1 MTTPALAAHHTP
13 SRMEQGWRERWIRLR
28 NGLIESERFRRWAV
42 AFPPT
47 RPIARRRVRALF
59 DLVAGFVYSQVL
71 SACVQA
77 RLLDLLAEGPQSAV
91 ALAPRLDLAEA
102 AAETLL
108 KAATALA
115 LAERLGDGRYM
126 LGHLGAALRGNPS
139 VQAMIAH
146 HGMLYADLADPLA
159 LLRGETEP
167 SLARF
172 WSYATSNA
180 PAAAAASEVLAYSR
194 LMADSQALVADEVLS
209 AYSLSRHRRL
219 LDIGGGEAAFLTA
232 AGRRFPDLDLVLFDL
247 PAVAER
253 ARVRISAAG
262 LSARTTVRGGS
273 FLADPLPDGAD
284 VASLVR
290 VLHDHDDAAAM
301 RILLAARAA
310 LARGGVL
317 LVAEPMSGTR
327 GAEPIGDAYFG
338 FYLAAMR
345 SGRPRTSEELATML
359 KTAGFRDVREVPT
372 RTPLIVRVLVAT
384 A

>member
-1 MTTPALAAHHTP
+1 
-13 SRMEQGWRERWIRLR
+13 
-28 NGLIESERFRRWAV
+28 
-42 AFPPT
+42 
-47 RPIARRRVRALF
+47 
-59 DLVAGFVYSQVL
+59 
-71 SACVQA
+71 
-77 RLLDLLAEGPQSAV
+77 
-91 ALAPRLDLAEA
+91 
-102 AAETLL
+102 
-108 KAATALA
+108 
-115 LAERLGDGRYM
+115 
-126 LGHLGAALRGNPS
+126 
-139 VQAMIAH
+139 
-146 HGMLYADLADPLA
+146 
-159 LLRGETEP
+159 
-167 SLARF
+167 
-172 WSYATSNA
+172 
-180 PAAAAASEVLAYSR
+180 
-194 LMADSQALVADEVLS
+194 
-209 AYSLSRHRRL
+209 
-219 LDIGGGEAAFLTA
+219 
-232 AGRRFPDLDLVLFDL
+232 
-247 PAVAER
+247 
-253 ARVRISAAG
+253 VRISAAG